1 MIETIATIDILNSA
15 LDKLNDINYR
25 DLNSIETKVVDAKD
39 TLITYRDK
47 LQKEVDEFDELAKV
61 QSDIDTALQLEAEE
75 MRGK

>member
-25 DLNSIETKVVDAKD
+25 DLNSIGTKVVDAKD

-47 LQKEVDEFDELAKV
+47 LQKEVDEFDEWAKV

>member
-47 LQKEVDEFDELAKV
+47 LQKEVDEFDEWAKV

>member
-15 LDKLNDINYR
+15 LDKLDEIKYND
-25 DLNSIETKVVDAKD
+25 LTSVESKVVDTKD
-39 TLITYRDK
+39 ILITYRDK
-47 LQKEVDEFDELAKV
+47 LQKEVDEFDEWAKV

>member
-47 LQKEVDEFDELAKV
+47 LQKEVDEFDEWAKV

-75 MRGK
+75 IRGK